1 MFFIREK
8 AKGSAVG
15 IQVFIDGV
23 LTDVRAINAC
33 SGAYGG
39 EWNED
44 KTMFTIPDVPKDAVE
59 IKDGWLTIHEPK
71 RDSVDFD
78 EAITRT
84 EVVGYY

>member
-1 MFFIREK
+1 MKIVFFVRQK

-23 LTDVRAINAC
+23 LTDICAINAY
-33 SGAYGG
+33 SGVYGG

-59 IKDGWLTIHEPK
+59 IQDGWLTIHEPE
-71 RDSVDFD
+71 RESID
-78 EAITRT
+78 I
-84 EVVGYY
+84 EVTK